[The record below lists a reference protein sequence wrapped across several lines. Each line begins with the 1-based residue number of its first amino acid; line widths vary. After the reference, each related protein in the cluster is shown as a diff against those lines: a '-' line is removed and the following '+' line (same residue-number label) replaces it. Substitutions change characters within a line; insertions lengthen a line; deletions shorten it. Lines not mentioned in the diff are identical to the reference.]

1 MNFYGLHF
9 VGDDKIPVQVRLST
23 SNQQIWARSAP
34 NGEWTEWRRLDV
46 KRNADGTLAEEV
58 TEATHAKSADAAG
71 RLKNQVKITFS
82 GDVSGSV
89 SFDGSA
95 SVACA
100 LSIAGLGSL
109 SSSISSLDSRISALE
124 TAKSSNNN
132 TGSS

>member
-1 MNFYGLHF
+1 MIFYGLHF
-9 VGDDKIPVQVRLST
+9 VGDDKVPVQVRIST

-46 KRNADGTLAEEV
+46 IRNLDGTLAEEV

-95 SVACA
+95 SVECA

-109 SSSISSLDSRISALE
+109 SSRISSLEDRI
-124 TAKSSNNN
+124 NNLG
-132 TGSS
+132 TGSNTNYGSS

>member
-1 MNFYGLHF
+1 MIFYGLHF
-9 VGDDKIPVQVRLST
+9 VGDDKVPVQVRIST

-46 KRNADGTLAEEV
+46 IRNLDGTLAEEV

-109 SSSISSLDSRISALE
+109 SSRISSLEDSI
-124 TAKSSNNN
+124 NNLG
-132 TGSS
+132 TGSNTNYGPS

>member
-1 MNFYGLHF
+1 MIFYGLHF
-9 VGDDKIPVQVRLST
+9 VGDDKVPVQVRIST

-46 KRNADGTLAEEV
+46 IRNLDGTLAEEV

-95 SVACA
+95 SVACS

-109 SSSISSLDSRISALE
+109 SSRISSLEDRI
-124 TAKSSNNN
+124 NNLG
-132 TGSS
+132 TGSNTNYGSS

>member
-1 MNFYGLHF
+1 MIFYGLHF
-9 VGDDKIPVQVRLST
+9 VGDDKVPVQVRIST

-46 KRNADGTLAEEV
+46 IRNLDGTLAEEV

-95 SVACA
+95 SVGCV

-109 SSSISSLDSRISALE
+109 SSRISSLEDRI
-124 TAKSSNNN
+124 NNLG
-132 TGSS
+132 TGSNTNYGSS

>member
-1 MNFYGLHF
+1 MIFYGLHF
-9 VGDDKIPVQVRLST
+9 VGDDKVPVQVRIST

-34 NGEWTEWRRLDV
+34 NGEWTECRRLDV
-46 KRNADGTLAEEV
+46 IRNLDGTLAEEV

-109 SSSISSLDSRISALE
+109 SSRISSLEDRI
-124 TAKSSNNN
+124 NNLGTGRN
-132 TGSS
+132 TNYGSS

>member
-1 MNFYGLHF
+1 MIFYGLHF
-9 VGDDKIPVQVRLST
+9 VGDDKVPVQVRIST

-34 NGEWTEWRRLDV
+34 NGEWTKWRRLDV
-46 KRNADGTLAEEV
+46 IRNLDGTLAEEV

-109 SSSISSLDSRISALE
+109 SSRISSLEDRI
-124 TAKSSNNN
+124 NNLG
-132 TGSS
+132 TGSNTNYGSS

>member
-1 MNFYGLHF
+1 MIFYGLHF
-9 VGDDKIPVQVRLST
+9 VGDDKVPVQVRIST

-46 KRNADGTLAEEV
+46 IRNLDGTLAEEV

-71 RLKNQVKITFS
+71 RLKNHVKITFS

-109 SSSISSLDSRISALE
+109 SSRISSLEDRI
-124 TAKSSNNN
+124 NNLG
-132 TGSS
+132 TGSNTNYGSS

>member
-1 MNFYGLHF
+1 MIFYGLHF
-9 VGDDKIPVQVRLST
+9 VGDDKVPVQVRIST

-46 KRNADGTLAEEV
+46 ILNLDGTLAEEV

-109 SSSISSLDSRISALE
+109 SSRISSLEDRI
-124 TAKSSNNN
+124 NNLG
-132 TGSS
+132 TGSNTNYGSS

>member
-1 MNFYGLHF
+1 MIFYGLHF
-9 VGDDKIPVQVRLST
+9 VGDDKVPVQVRIST
-23 SNQQIWARSAP
+23 SNQQICARSAP

-46 KRNADGTLAEEV
+46 IRNLDGTLAEEV
-58 TEATHAKSADAAG
+58 AEATHAKSADAAG

-109 SSSISSLDSRISALE
+109 SSRISSLEDRI
-124 TAKSSNNN
+124 NNLG
-132 TGSS
+132 TGSNTNYGSS

>member
-1 MNFYGLHF
+1 MIFYGLHF
-9 VGDDKIPVQVRLST
+9 VGDDKVPVQVRIST

-46 KRNADGTLAEEV
+46 IRNLDGTLAEEV

-100 LSIAGLGSL
+100 LSSAGLGSL
-109 SSSISSLDSRISALE
+109 SSRISSLEDRI
-124 TAKSSNNN
+124 NNLG
-132 TGSS
+132 TGSNTNYGSS